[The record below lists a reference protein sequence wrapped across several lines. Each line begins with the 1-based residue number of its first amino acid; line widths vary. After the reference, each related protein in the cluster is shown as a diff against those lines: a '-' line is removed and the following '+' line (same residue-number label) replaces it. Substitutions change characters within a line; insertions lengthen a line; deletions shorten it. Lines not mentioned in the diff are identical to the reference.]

1 VLTDEIKRAGTIA
14 FPALFFYIRTM
25 KLAKSLIIAALAV
38 VILLAAAPA
47 FCSDPGGNVAE
58 RQLGETL
65 PLWSVVPFCGIL
77 LSIALFPLLAPHFW
91 HNHFGKVSFFWA
103 VLLALPF
110 IFQYRGLAV
119 YEILHI
125 FWIDYVPFII
135 LLWALFTVAGGIV
148 VSSVP
153 RGTPVVN
160 AALIGIG
167 TLLASWIGTTGA
179 AMVMIRPLLRANA
192 DRARKSHI
200 VCFFIILVANV
211 GGALTPLG
219 DPPLFLG
226 FLHNVPFFW
235 VTTAVLPHMLFASI
249 VFLLIFLGFDIY
261 YFKKEK
267 HLEVEVEA
275 AGSSFKIEGAY
286 NFIFLAGI
294 VGAVVMSG
302 YWKAGQIDIFGLHLQ
317 IQNMIRDI
325 LLIAIGLVSLKLTP
339 GSLREKNEFS
349 WMPIQ
354 EVAKLFAGIFI
365 TIIPALA
372 ILKAGSAG
380 PLAGLIAV
388 MQNPSHYFW
397 VSGALSSVLDNAPT
411 YLTFFNQILGRLH
424 MTEAMV
430 PAASVADPVFISYL
444 KAVSVGAVFMGAN
457 TYIGNAPNF
466 MVKSI
471 AEEAGVN
478 MPSFFGYI
486 LKYTL
491 PVLIPVFVLVT
502 LVFF

>member
-1 VLTDEIKRAGTIA
+1 MKKAHRRIVSIFSAFIFSVLLVSLA
-14 FPALFFYIRTM
+14 FPFVCEA
-25 KLAKSLIIAALAV
+25 SPDNSG
-38 VILLAAAPA
+38 AP
-47 FCSDPGGNVAE
+47 
-58 RQLGETL
+58 LGQSL
-65 PLWSVVPFCGIL
+65 PLWSILPFCGIL

-91 HNHFGKVSFFWA
+91 HHHFGKVSFFWA
-103 VLLALPF
+103 VLLAVPF

-125 FWIDYVPFII
+125 FIIDYIPFII

-153 RGTPVVN
+153 RGTPAVN
-160 AALIGIG
+160 AVLIGIG

-235 VTTAVLPHMLFASI
+235 VTTAILPHMLFTS
-249 VFLLIFLGFDIY
+249 VTLLLIFFGIDIY
-261 YFKKEK
+261 HFRKEK
-267 HLEVEVEA
+267 HFAIELK
-275 AGSSFKIEGAY
+275 SSPGTFKIEGAY
-286 NFIFLAGI
+286 NLVFLAGI
-294 VGAVVMSG
+294 VGSVVMSG
-302 YWKAGQIDIFGLHLQ
+302 YWRAGEVNLFGLHLE
-317 IQNMIRDI
+317 IQSLLRDA
-325 LLIAIGLVSLKLTP
+325 LLIAIGLAAFKLTP

-349 WMPIQ
+349 WGPIK

-372 ILKAGSAG
+372 ILKAGRSG
-380 PLAGLIAV
+380 PLGMIMLI
-388 MQNPSHYFW
+388 NEPSQYFW

-411 YLTFFNQILGRLH
+411 YLTFFNQILGKLQ

-430 PAASVADPVFISYL
+430 PAACSGGIAISPVFVSYL
-444 KAVSVGAVFMGAN
+444 KAISIGSVFMGAN

-486 LKYTL
+486 VKYSI
-491 PVLIPVFVLVT
+491 PVLIPVFMLVT
-502 LVFF
+502 LIFF

>member
-1 VLTDEIKRAGTIA
+1 MIFRPFSYKCMIMKTKNIPAVCAIA
-14 FPALFFYIRTM
+14 L
-25 KLAKSLIIAALAV
+25 LIIIPV
-38 VILLAAAPA
+38 SPA
-47 FCSDPGGNVAE
+47 FCGDPGGVGAGK
-58 RQLGETL
+58 QLGETL
-65 PLWSVVPFCGIL
+65 PLWSVIPFCGIL

-91 HNHFGKVSFFWA
+91 HHHFGKVSIFWA
-103 VLLALPF
+103 VLLAVPF
-110 IFQYRGLAV
+110 IFKYHGLAI

-125 FWIDYVPFII
+125 FLIDYIPFII

-160 AALIGIG
+160 TILIGIG
-167 TLLASWIGTTGA
+167 TLMASWIGTTGA

-235 VTTAVLPHMLFASI
+235 VTTAILPHMIFTSI
-249 VFLLIFLGFDIY
+249 ILLIIFLGLDTHHMR
-261 YFKKEK
+261 KEK
-267 HLEVEVEA
+267 HFRINS
-275 AGSSFKIEGAY
+275 AGGTGPFKIEGAY

-294 VGAVVMSG
+294 VGSVVMSG
-302 YWKAGQIDIFGLHLQ
+302 YWKAGEISLFGLHLQ
-317 IQNMIRDI
+317 VQNLCRDA
-325 LLIAIGLVSLKLTP
+325 LLIAIGLASFKLTP

-349 WMPIQ
+349 WAPIK

-365 TIIPALA
+365 TIIPSLA

-380 PLAGLIAV
+380 SLAGLIAIV
-388 MQNPSHYFW
+388 KEPSHYFW
-397 VSGALSSVLDNAPT
+397 TSGALSSVLDNAPT
-411 YLTFFNQILGRLH
+411 YLSFFNQILGRMQ
-424 MTEAMV
+424 MTESVV
-430 PAASVADPVFISYL
+430 PAACSGAYPEYAVFVSYL
-444 KAVSVGAVFMGAN
+444 KAISVGSVFMGAN

-491 PVLIPVFVLVT
+491 PVLVPVFILVT
-502 LVFF
+502 FVFF

>member
-1 VLTDEIKRAGTIA
+1 MIFR
-14 FPALFFYIRTM
+14 LFFYIHESMNLRR
-25 KLAKSLIIAALAV
+25 KLIIAALALTI
-38 VILLAAAPA
+38 ILFAAAA
-47 FCSDPGGNVAE
+47 FGASPGVNGPE

-65 PLWSVVPFCGIL
+65 PLWSIIPFCGIL

-91 HNHFGKVSFFWA
+91 HHHFGKVSLFWA
-103 VLLALPF
+103 VLFAVPF
-110 IFQYRGLAV
+110 IFQYHGLALF
-119 YEILHI
+119 EIVHI
-125 FWIDYVPFII
+125 FVIDYIPFII

-153 RGTPVVN
+153 MGTPVVN
-160 AALIGIG
+160 TALIGIG
-167 TLLASWIGTTGA
+167 TMLASWIGTTGA
-179 AMVMIRPLLRANA
+179 AMVMIRPLLKSNAN
-192 DRARKSHI
+192 RARKSHI

-235 VTTAVLPHMLFASI
+235 VTKAVLPHMLFTTVA
-249 VFLLIFLGFDIY
+249 LLIIFLGIDI
-261 YFKKEK
+261 FHFRRESHFHIIKAEI
-267 HLEVEVEA
+267 
-275 AGSSFKIEGAY
+275 SSEPLRIEGTY
-286 NFIFLAGI
+286 NFIFLACITGS
-294 VGAVVMSG
+294 VVMSG
-302 YWKAGQIDIFGLHLQ
+302 YWKAGAINIFGLHLEV
-317 IQNMIRDI
+317 QNLFRDL
-325 LLIAIGLVSLKLTP
+325 LLILIGFMALKLTP
-339 GSLREKNEFS
+339 NELREKNEFS
-349 WMPIQ
+349 WEPIK

-372 ILKAGSAG
+372 ILKAGRSG
-380 PLAGLIAV
+380 PLGMITMV
-388 MQNPSHYFW
+388 NEPSQYFW

-411 YLTFFNQILGRLH
+411 YLSFFNQILGKLQ

-430 PAASVADPVFISYL
+430 PAACSADPVFVSYL
-444 KAVSVGAVFMGAN
+444 KAISIGSVFMGAN

-491 PVLIPVFVLVT
+491 PILIPVFILVT
-502 LVFF
+502 FVFF